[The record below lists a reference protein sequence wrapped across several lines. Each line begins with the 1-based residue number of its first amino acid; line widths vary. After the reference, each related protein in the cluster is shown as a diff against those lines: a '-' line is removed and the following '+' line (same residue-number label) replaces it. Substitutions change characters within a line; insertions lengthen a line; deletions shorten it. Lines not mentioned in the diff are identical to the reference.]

1 MAEEM
6 ENPYHTANPI
16 HSADFPTF
24 RVQSSKPST
33 GESTLATESVSDFSR
48 TNSINHIS
56 SEQGYGSVRP
66 DWSKGVKFD
75 QNKPRMDLLDSE
87 FLEDVGRV
95 LTFGAAKYD
104 AHNWRSGINYSRLIA
119 AAMRHLS
126 AINRGEDTDPE
137 SGLPHTAHLGCCV
150 QFLHWMMKN
159 RPSLDDRWKDD
170 SNLRSR

>member
-56 SEQGYGSVRP
+56 SEYADDYDKMTQSELGLTSPDCPSAVQVGGSHYKKCGIQPWDYVINHRFDFWQGNILKYLTRWRDKGGLQDLEKCRHYIDKYIELVKNDDPSVR
-66 DWSKGVKFD
+66 
-75 QNKPRMDLLDSE
+75 
-87 FLEDVGRV
+87 
-95 LTFGAAKYD
+95 
-104 AHNWRSGINYSRLIA
+104 RS
-119 AAMRHLS
+119 
-126 AINRGEDTDPE
+126 
-137 SGLPHTAHLGCCV
+137 
-150 QFLHWMMKN
+150 
-159 RPSLDDRWKDD
+159 
-170 SNLRSR
+170 